1 MGRRPAVARRGAAVQ
16 NGVPMSSLAPVDASA
31 APLQILVERASA
43 EPLPEPS
50 DLASLEGRLPV
61 DLGAR
66 EAVRG
71 AIDRALA
78 S

>member
-1 MGRRPAVARRGAAVQ
+1 
-16 NGVPMSSLAPVDASA
+16 MSTLAPIDVSA
-31 APLQILVERASA
+31 APLQVLVERASA

-61 DLGAR
+61 DRGALA
-66 EAVRG
+66 AVRG

>member
-1 MGRRPAVARRGAAVQ
+1 MGGRPAVARRGAGVQ
-16 NGVPMSSLAPVDASA
+16 NGVPMSSLAPVDVYA
-31 APLQILVERASA
+31 ATLQVLVERASA